1 MEPNTPV
8 LRHDLCLED
17 IKPDGRWAI
26 LASTFDAYEYHG
38 SNDKVAEIA
47 NARKHDTLTD
57 LRTCLF
63 FEWRRA
69 SHFAQDSLSD
79 EHWSYIQSI
88 MQKIRERVALI
99 EEHQDRLRTGM
110 GSIIGAFVGDAA
122 GATLEFLGRKPT
134 EEEVDNAMRMVG
146 GGCWNT
152 APGQIT
158 DDGEMTV
165 CMIIGL
171 AGRESFDRE
180 SVASF
185 YLSWLNCPPFDI
197 GITTRYGLA
206 GGVGK
211 EMGQIA
217 IGMEKAAEKSNQES
231 KANGALM
238 RATPLGVWGHRLT
251 IDELAAAAMSE
262 ARLTHCN
269 ETCQH
274 SSAVYAIAIRHLM
287 LHPGDNQG
295 AFNTAKQWAQ
305 DNANQEVKEWLDLAE
320 DNIDVGYY
328 PQAGFVKYGLVHA
341 FRHLQLN
348 SNYEHAI
355 RETLIGGGDTDT
367 NACIVG
373 GLVGAAKGLFSPH
386 LESIGSVPFNM
397 AYPVITCDTNKGGQ
411 YRPDWLRTN
420 FVEMENIII
429 RLIVGET
436 A

>member
-1 MEPNTPV
+1 MPARIPILN
-8 LRHDLCLED
+8 HDLRLED
-17 IKPDGRWAI
+17 IKSDDQWAI
-26 LASTFDAYEYHG
+26 LASTFNTYEYHG
-38 SNDKVAEIA
+38 SNEKASEIA
-47 NARKHDTLTD
+47 NVRKHDTLTD

-69 SHFAQDSLSD
+69 SHHTCLSD

-88 MQKIRERVALI
+88 MQKIREHVAHN
-99 EEHQDRLRTGM
+99 EKHQDRLRIGL
-110 GSIIGAFVGDAA
+110 GSIVGGFVGDAA

-134 EEEVDNAMRMVG
+134 GEEVDKAMRMVG

-158 DDGEMTV
+158 DDGEMTI
-165 CMIIGL
+165 CLMKGL
-171 AGRESFDRE
+171 HGQDSFKRELIAR
-180 SVASF
+180 A
-185 YLSWLNCPPFDI
+185 YLDWLNSPPFDM
-197 GITTRYGLA
+197 GITTRNGLA
-206 GGVGK
+206 GGTGK

-251 IDELAAAAMSE
+251 IDELANAAMSE

-287 LHPGDNQG
+287 LHPGDARG
-295 AFNTAKQWAQ
+295 AYNAAKEWAGV
-305 DNANQEVKEWLDLAE
+305 NANEEVKEWLDLAE
-320 DNIDVGYY
+320 NNVDVGYY

-341 FRHLQLN
+341 FRHLYLN
-348 SNYEHAI
+348 SNYDQAI
-355 RETLIGGGDTDT
+355 KETLMGGGDTDT

-373 GLVGAAKGLFSPH
+373 GLVGAAKGLASPH
-386 LESIGSVPFNM
+386 LDSSGSVPFGM
-397 AYPVITCDTNKGGQ
+397 AYTVITCDTNKGGEP
-411 YRPDWLRTN
+411 RPDWLHTRYGML
-420 FVEMENIII
+420 EP
-429 RLIVGET
+429 LIT
-436 A
+436 SLIL

>member
-38 SNDKVAEIA
+38 SGDKVAEIA

-69 SHFAQDSLSD
+69 SHLAQASLSD
-79 EHWSYIQSI
+79 EHWRYIQSI

-305 DNANQEVKEWLDLAE
+305 DNANQEVKEWLALAE

-386 LESIGSVPFNM
+386 LESTGSVPFNM